1 MGAVRR
7 IACLIAHGAAAGQ
20 EQKVEREL
28 LEVAL
33 AHSPR
38 VELGGSRLVYLD
50 VAGLEGLFGDE
61 RQIGQRLVRA
71 AAVRGLQ
78 ARVGV
83 AGSRLG
89 ARVAACRGDS
99 VTVIAPGTD
108 AEYLA
113 SAPIAFLDLSD
124 EWARRFVRWGIRTL
138 GELAALPAAGLF
150 ERLGSDGVRLQ
161 HVARGEDPRPLDAWE
176 LPAVFEESIE
186 LGWAM
191 ETLDPLGDLLA
202 RLAGLVC
209 EKLARRGLSA
219 DQFQWSCRLTDGAT
233 HDGSSTPAVPMN
245 EAPAVTALLKA
256 SLASRSP
263 RGPVEAVTLRARP
276 VRVAAAQESLVDRSR
291 PSPRMLAATLA
302 RLAALVGEQQVG
314 TPVCVDSYRPD
325 GVSLAPPALSPRA
338 PSSKPAGQ
346 GEEKVTRPA
355 ALALR
360 RFRPPFP
367 ASVTLT
373 SGRPIHLRSDRLTG
387 RIVASVGP
395 WRSSGE
401 WWTER
406 PWMHDE
412 WDVELADGTLCR
424 LAHDGSA
431 WWIEGIYD

>member
-7 IACLIAHGAAAGQ
+7 IACLIAHEVAAGQ
-20 EQKVEREL
+20 EQKVERDL

-50 VAGLEGLFGDE
+50 MAGLEGLFGDE

-71 AAVRGLQ
+71 AVVRGLPV
-78 ARVGV
+78 RVGV
-83 AGSRLG
+83 AGSRLA
-89 ARVAACRGDS
+89 ARVAACRGDG
-99 VTVIAPGTD
+99 VTVIAPGAD
-108 AEYLA
+108 AAYLA
-113 SAPIAFLDLSD
+113 STPLAFLNLSD
-124 EWARRFVRWGIRTL
+124 EWATRLGRWGIRTL
-138 GELAALPAAGLF
+138 GELAALPAAGVF

-161 HVARGEDPRPLDAWE
+161 HVARGEDSRPLDAWE

-191 ETLDPLGDLLA
+191 ETLEPLGDLLT

-209 EKLARRGLSA
+209 EKLTRRGLSA
-219 DQFQWSCRLTDGAT
+219 DQFEWSCRLTDGTT

-245 EAPAVTALLKA
+245 EAPAVALLLKA
-256 SLASRSP
+256 ALASRPP

-314 TPVCVDSYRPD
+314 TPVCLDSYRPD
-325 GVSLAPPALSPRA
+325 AVSLAPPALSPRA
-338 PSSKPAGQ
+338 PSSKPAGHG
-346 GEEKVTRPA
+346 GERVARPA
-355 ALALR
+355 TLALR

-373 SGRPIHLRSDRLTG
+373 SGRPIHLRCDRLTG

-431 WWIEGIYD
+431 WWLEGIYD